1 MHQVLMSN
9 LGIKSWHQA
18 LASSLGIKPWHQAF
32 VSFLAPKSGD
42 PQSGDPVLG
51 THLLGT
57 PVLGTSILGTPGFEN
72 EDLGRNSQLKAF
84 LRFVSSSSPDYLLQD
99 AASQMLRPRKKDVF
113 GFLGFSKKVKNVCRK
128 GQKSKTSLPIFILV
142 KNIHSHKKSGL

>member
-1 MHQVLMSN
+1 MLKIVSLAMPQ
-9 LGIKSWHQA
+9 SWCQT
-18 LASSLGIKPWHQAF
+18 LISSLGTKPWHQAF

-84 LRFVSSSSPDYLLQD
+84 LRFVSSSSSSSPDYLLQD
-99 AASQMLRPRKKDVF
+99 AASQMLRPRK
-113 GFLGFSKKVKNVCRK
+113 N
-128 GQKSKTSLPIFILV
+128 T
-142 KNIHSHKKSGL
+142 